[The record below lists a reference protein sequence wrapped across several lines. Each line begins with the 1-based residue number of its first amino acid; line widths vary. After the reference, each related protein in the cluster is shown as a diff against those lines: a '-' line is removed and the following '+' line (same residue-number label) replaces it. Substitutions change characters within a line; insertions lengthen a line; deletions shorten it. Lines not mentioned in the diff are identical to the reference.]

1 MVGAGIL
8 LILVAVLLILAA
20 TQLKTVV
27 RSGIEKSLSIAFL
40 TDVTVQDVDIKLH
53 EGHIE
58 IHNLVVNNPASF
70 RAGPA
75 MEFGTVIADVELKTL
90 FSRTPTITRVVVK
103 DAYVNLRHELAEGA
117 NLLMLARHAGRFSKS
132 EGNGED
138 GSATAAPDGSGRE
151 YIIKE
156 LYCETTTVAM
166 SSNII
171 PKSGLKVE
179 VEPFTLTGISQ
190 ERPVSTAEISA
201 IFIRSLIKQT
211 LSTKGLLRPIA
222 DMLRGEAEEGED
234 TVTLIEEPEPVL
246 KE

>member
-138 GSATAAPDGSGRE
+138 GSATAAPDAPEGN
-151 YIIKE
+151 
-156 LYCETTTVAM
+156 T
-166 SSNII
+166 SSRSFIARR
-171 PKSGLKVE
+171 
-179 VEPFTLTGISQ
+179 
-190 ERPVSTAEISA
+190 RPW
-201 IFIRSLIKQT
+201 L
-211 LSTKGLLRPIA
+211 
-222 DMLRGEAEEGED
+222 
-234 TVTLIEEPEPVL
+234 
-246 KE
+246 